1 MMRGAKQTLLAV
13 AAVTGFAFADSAMA
27 QGADVGIGIGLP
39 LAPGQAGTSPGQ
51 VFNSAR
57 ITNPSTALSP
67 GQLYLQQ
74 KAANPTTAQPPGQT
88 FTNLGQSKKERRT
101 SDGPLARDI
110 DCGALYACRA
120 K

>member
-1 MMRGAKQTLLAV
+1 MTRVRGFVLAASVIGSVAV
-13 AAVTGFAFADSAMA
+13 AGSTMA
-27 QGADVGIGIGLP
+27 QDIGIGIGIP

-88 FTNLGQSKKERRT
+88 FTNLGRSKK
-101 SDGPLARDI
+101 
-110 DCGALYACRA
+110 
-120 K
+120 